1 MHEKVSITKD
11 RMQRDMHSYANLK
24 IEGFGTVE
32 ISYSIDYLVDME
44 QKQLKGSKVDI
55 KCMQDVKKMS
65 FVNFRVI
72 DFEIYAKPNPYGFSY
87 KAEEM
92 PELVKQLEKVEE
104 LRPILQSIIDY
115 YFPEDKRKMSET
127 S

>member
-1 MHEKVSITKD
+1 MHEKVSVTKD

-32 ISYSIDYLVDME
+32 ISYPIDYLVDME
-44 QKQLKGSKVDI
+44 QKQLEGHRVGI

-72 DFEIYAKPNPYGFSY
+72 DFEIYVEPNPYGFSY
-87 KAEEM
+87 KAEKM